1 MIVNASL
8 GGARQETGKAA
19 QSALG
24 VTGLSAQDK
33 NINTRSQK
41 VSSPEAAISR
51 DFGAGQDNSLQQ
63 GLEETGQP
71 PFLTRTTMMI
81 GGVVAV
87 LLVGAVVWLFYP
99 QPSRRPVQVQQ
110 NPPGK
115 TEKVVDQTPVV
126 NNPPQPPVSTVPDSA
141 PKTPEVLVT
150 PPPAPKATKDKH
162 PTNKA
167 KDIPIDKQK
176 VAEEPPP
183 PPPPQVV
190 DGMTQRD
197 IPDLLRMAR
206 TDAGGGKYEKARR
219 EYTIVLKLQPSNT
232 DAKEGLRRLDI
243 AQSVQ

>member
-1 MIVNASL
+1 M
-8 GGARQETGKAA
+8 
-19 QSALG
+19 
-24 VTGLSAQDK
+24 
-33 NINTRSQK
+33 
-41 VSSPEAAISR
+41 
-51 DFGAGQDNSLQQ
+51 
-63 GLEETGQP
+63 
-71 PFLTRTTMMI
+71 
-81 GGVVAV
+81 
-87 LLVGAVVWLFYP
+87 
-99 QPSRRPVQVQQ
+99 
-110 NPPGK
+110 
-115 TEKVVDQTPVV
+115 
-126 NNPPQPPVSTVPDSA
+126 
-141 PKTPEVLVT
+141 T